1 MKPARQLSPGLSTL
15 PEKIPAHIAII
26 MDGNGRWAK
35 SRGLPKVAGHKRGA
49 EALRELLKGC
59 IQIGIPCLTVYAFS
73 SENWQRPEQEVS
85 DLMGLLKY
93 YLESEVKALHE
104 NGIRLSIIGDRSR
117 LPADVRERIGRAEE
131 LTRGNR
137 KLHLFVGLSYGSR
150 QEIIGVMRRI
160 AEDAKAGEL
169 DPMQVTEE
177 HVGQWLHTSDAPD
190 PDLLIRTGG
199 EQRLSNFLLWQM
211 AYTELY
217 FTPVLWPDFTTEH
230 LQQAVEEFGRRERR
244 YGTTAE

>member
-1 MKPARQLSPGLSTL
+1 VKAAPNAQSL
-15 PEKIPAHIAII
+15 PQADKVPAHVAII

-85 DLMGLLKY
+85 DLMGLLKL
-93 YLESEVKALHE
+93 YLDSEVKTLHE
-104 NGIRLSIIGDRSR
+104 NSIRLSIIGDRTR
-117 LPADVRERIGRAEE
+117 LAQDVRDRIIKAET
-131 LTRGNR
+131 LTKDNG
-137 KLHLFVGLSYGSR
+137 KLHLFVALSYGGR
-150 QEIIGVMRRI
+150 QELVRVAQKLAADAASGAMPPEQITEQHIGNL
-160 AEDAKAGEL
+160 L
-169 DPMQVTEE
+169 DTA
-177 HVGQWLHTSDAPD
+177 HIPD

-217 FTPVLWPDFTTEH
+217 FSPVLWPDFTVEH
-230 LQQAVEEFGRRERR
+230 LRQAVEEFGRRERR